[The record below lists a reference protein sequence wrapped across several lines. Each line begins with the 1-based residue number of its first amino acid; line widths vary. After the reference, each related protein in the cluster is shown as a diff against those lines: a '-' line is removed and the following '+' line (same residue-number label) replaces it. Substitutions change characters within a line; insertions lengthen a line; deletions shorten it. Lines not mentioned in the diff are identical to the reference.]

1 MASKYYAVKKGKVS
15 GIYLNWNDCKAMVDG
30 YPGAVYKSFKTIEEA
45 EKFINGE
52 KIIAGEK
59 TITGMKSSGE
69 NSTYAFVDGSFNK
82 ATHTYGYGGF
92 LVTDYEKYV
101 LQGADNDAEM
111 ATMRNVAGEIKGA
124 EAAVKKAIELG
135 IKELVIY
142 YDYMGIEMWA
152 TGAWKRNKAGTI
164 AYHEYIMSVKDKIKL
179 TFVKVKKDDI
189 KEIILHYEDK
199 YIPLEWKDTRKTIP
213 MKKVATSQFHDYYEA
228 QLQMHLICLRYFFE
242 FTDMQGEK
250 VLNRILQFAYRIG
263 DAFQLC
269 IDFIDFTI
277 HFIL

>member
-1 MASKYYAVKKGKVS
+1 MASKYYAVKKGKVP

-30 YPGAVYKSFKTIEEA
+30 YQGAVYKSFKTIEEA
-45 EKFINGE
+45 EKFITGE
-52 KIIAGEK
+52 KIIS
-59 TITGMKSSGE
+59 GMKASGKNISESGE
-69 NSTYAFVDGSFNK
+69 TCSTYAFVDGSFNK

-92 LVTDYEKYV
+92 LVTDNEKYV

-164 AYHEYIMSVKDKIKL
+164 AYHDYIMSVREQIKL
-179 TFVKVKKDDI
+179 TFVKVKGHSGVEGNEEADKLA
-189 KEIILHYEDK
+189 KQAVGIL
-199 YIPLEWKDTRKTIP
+199 
-213 MKKVATSQFHDYYEA
+213 
-228 QLQMHLICLRYFFE
+228 
-242 FTDMQGEK
+242 
-250 VLNRILQFAYRIG
+250 
-263 DAFQLC
+263 
-269 IDFIDFTI
+269 
-277 HFIL
+277 

>member
-1 MASKYYAVKKGKVS
+1 MASKYYAVKKGKVP

-45 EKFINGE
+45 EKFITGE
-52 KIIAGEK
+52 KIIS
-59 TITGMKSSGE
+59 GMKASGKNTSESGE
-69 NSTYAFVDGSFNK
+69 TCSTYAFVDGSFNK

-92 LVTDYEKYV
+92 LVTDNEKYV

-152 TGAWKRNKAGTI
+152 TGAWQRNKAGTI

-179 TFVKVKKDDI
+179 TFVKVKGHSGVEGNEEADKLA
-189 KEIILHYEDK
+189 KQAVGIL
-199 YIPLEWKDTRKTIP
+199 
-213 MKKVATSQFHDYYEA
+213 
-228 QLQMHLICLRYFFE
+228 
-242 FTDMQGEK
+242 
-250 VLNRILQFAYRIG
+250 
-263 DAFQLC
+263 
-269 IDFIDFTI
+269 
-277 HFIL
+277 

>member
-1 MASKYYAVKKGKVS
+1 MASKYYAVKKGKVP
-15 GIYLNWNDCKAMVDG
+15 GIYLSWNDCKAMVDG

-45 EKFINGE
+45 EKFITGE
-52 KIIAGEK
+52 KIISGLKASGKNTSE
-59 TITGMKSSGE
+59 SGE
-69 NSTYAFVDGSFNK
+69 TCSTYAFVDGSFNK

-92 LVTDYEKYV
+92 LVTDNEKYV

-164 AYHEYIMSVKDKIKL
+164 AYYDYIMSVREQIKL
-179 TFVKVKKDDI
+179 TFVKVKGHSGVEGNEEADKLA
-189 KEIILHYEDK
+189 KQAVGIL
-199 YIPLEWKDTRKTIP
+199 
-213 MKKVATSQFHDYYEA
+213 
-228 QLQMHLICLRYFFE
+228 
-242 FTDMQGEK
+242 
-250 VLNRILQFAYRIG
+250 
-263 DAFQLC
+263 
-269 IDFIDFTI
+269 
-277 HFIL
+277 

>member
-15 GIYLNWNDCKAMVDG
+15 GIYLSWNDCKAMVDG

-45 EKFINGE
+45 EKFITGE
-52 KIIAGEK
+52 KIISGLKASGKNTSE
-59 TITGMKSSGE
+59 SGE
-69 NSTYAFVDGSFNK
+69 TCSTYAFVDGSFNK
-82 ATHTYGYGGF
+82 VTHTYGYGGF
-92 LVTDYEKYV
+92 LVTDNEKYV

-164 AYHEYIMSVKDKIKL
+164 AYHDYIMSVREQIKL
-179 TFVKVKKDDI
+179 TFVKVKGHSGVEGNEEADKLA
-189 KEIILHYEDK
+189 KQAVGIL
-199 YIPLEWKDTRKTIP
+199 
-213 MKKVATSQFHDYYEA
+213 
-228 QLQMHLICLRYFFE
+228 
-242 FTDMQGEK
+242 
-250 VLNRILQFAYRIG
+250 
-263 DAFQLC
+263 
-269 IDFIDFTI
+269 
-277 HFIL
+277 

>member
-1 MASKYYAVKKGKVS
+1 MASKYYAVKKGKVP

-30 YPGAVYKSFKTIEEA
+30 YQGAVYKSFKTIEEA
-45 EKFINGE
+45 EKFITGE
-52 KIIAGEK
+52 KIIS
-59 TITGMKSSGE
+59 GMKASGKNTSESGE
-69 NSTYAFVDGSFNK
+69 TCSTYAFVDGSFNK

-92 LVTDYEKYV
+92 LVTDNEKYV

-164 AYHEYIMSVKDKIKL
+164 AYHDYIMSVREQIKL
-179 TFVKVKKDDI
+179 TFVKVKGHSGVEGNEEADKLA
-189 KEIILHYEDK
+189 KQAVGIL
-199 YIPLEWKDTRKTIP
+199 
-213 MKKVATSQFHDYYEA
+213 
-228 QLQMHLICLRYFFE
+228 
-242 FTDMQGEK
+242 
-250 VLNRILQFAYRIG
+250 
-263 DAFQLC
+263 
-269 IDFIDFTI
+269 
-277 HFIL
+277 